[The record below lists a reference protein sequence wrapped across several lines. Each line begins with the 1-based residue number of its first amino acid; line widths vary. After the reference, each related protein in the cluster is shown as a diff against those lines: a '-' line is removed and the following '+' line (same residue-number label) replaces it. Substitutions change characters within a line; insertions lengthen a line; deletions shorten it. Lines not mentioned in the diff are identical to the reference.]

1 MLFSKKL
8 IFLFNFF
15 LVFLNNFDILLS
27 KIKFNK

>member
-8 IFLFNFF
+8 IFYLIFF